1 MGTIMFSIDL
11 LLDLELSQSFQL
23 LVVFF
28 SLYPDREPLFSQLP
42 EVLLKFSLHPVDFL
56 GEPVD
61 L

>member
-28 SLYPDREPLFSQLP
+28 SLYPDRELLFSQLP
-42 EVLLKFSLHPVDFL
+42 EVLLKFSLHLVDFL